1 MPERKNIL
9 VTGAGGFIGG
19 WVVEL
24 ACLDGFRTVRAGIR
38 RWTSG
43 ARIARFPVE
52 IVLCDVLDRK
62 QVHEAMEGI
71 DAVVHCAFGTRQ
83 TTVKGTEN
91 ILSIA
96 LEHGVKRVVHLS
108 TIDVYGNVEGTIDE
122 SFPCR
127 QTGSE
132 YGDSK
137 IEAEWHC
144 WEYLE
149 KGLPVTILRPT
160 IVYGPYCKLWVE
172 KFAQRMRSGRW
183 GVLKG
188 NGEGYCNLVYVTDLV
203 QAIFDC
209 IESDRSIGNAFNING
224 PEIITWNNY
233 FFELNEILGLPR
245 LSEISNNASRLR
257 STVTSPIKTSARYML
272 NHYGDMISKLY
283 QRSEYARHLLKQL
296 EGVLQSTPGNGELNM
311 FRRKAKY
318 ETRKATEFLAY
329 DPMIPVSKG
338 LTMSV
343 QWLVHETLWSSTSN
357 GTPVL
362 S

>member
-1 MPERKNIL
+1 MNNIL

-24 ACLDGFRTVRAGIR
+24 AYIDGFGRVRAGIR
-38 RWTSG
+38 RWNSG

-52 IVLCDVLDRK
+52 IVLCNVLDRK
-62 QVHEAMEGI
+62 QVHKAMEGI
-71 DAVVHCAFGTRQ
+71 DTVVHCAFGDKE

-91 ILSIA
+91 VLSIA

-137 IEAEWHC
+137 IEAERLC
-144 WEYLE
+144 WEHLE
-149 KGLPVTILRPT
+149 KELPVTILRPT
-160 IVYGPYCKLWVE
+160 IVYGPYCKLWIE

-203 QAIFDC
+203 QAIFAC
-209 IESDRSIGNAFNING
+209 IESDRSVGNAFNISG
-224 PEIITWNNY
+224 PEIRTWNNY
-233 FFELNEILGLPR
+233 FVELNEILGLPR
-245 LSEISNNASRLR
+245 LSEISNSSSRLR
-257 STVTSPIKTSARYML
+257 STVTSPLKSSARYML
-272 NHYGDMISKLY
+272 SHYGDTISRLY
-283 QRSEYARHLLKQL
+283 QKSEYAKRFLKEF
-296 EGVLQSTPGNGELNM
+296 EGVLQSTPGNGELDM

-318 ETRKATEFLAY
+318 ETQKAAELLAY
-329 DPMIPVSKG
+329 DPIVPVSKG
-338 LTMSV
+338 IRMSV
-343 QWLVHETLWSSTSN
+343 QWLFHETLWCPTGN
-357 GTPVL
+357 GISFL